1 MLSKYISV
9 FNNDAGLLKD
19 HLQHISLREN
29 TNPIFKKARHPPFA
43 LRNKIE
49 DELNRL
55 VQTNI
60 IEKVDHSEWATPI
73 VPVLKSD
80 STLRICGDYK
90 VTVNQ
95 VIAKDEH
102 PIPRIDELANKLA
115 HGEKFSTI
123 DFSQAYT
130 HLALDTASQDV
141 TTINTHCGLYRYK
154 RLPYGISSCPA
165 IFQRT
170 IESVFKDI
178 PNTVIYFDNLYLN
191 GSDDKDHLR
200 TLEMILRRCNEKG
213 LNVKRSKCEFL

>member
-115 HGEKFSTI
+115 HGKSGC
-123 DFSQAYT
+123 DNDQYS
-130 HLALDTASQDV
+130 L
-141 TTINTHCGLYRYK
+141 
-154 RLPYGISSCPA
+154 
-165 IFQRT
+165 RT
-170 IESVFKDI
+170 IPLQTTSLWNIIMSCHFSAYHRVCI
-178 PNTVIYFDNLYLN
+178 Q
-191 GSDDKDHLR
+191 GHS
-200 TLEMILRRCNEKG
+200 
-213 LNVKRSKCEFL
+213 